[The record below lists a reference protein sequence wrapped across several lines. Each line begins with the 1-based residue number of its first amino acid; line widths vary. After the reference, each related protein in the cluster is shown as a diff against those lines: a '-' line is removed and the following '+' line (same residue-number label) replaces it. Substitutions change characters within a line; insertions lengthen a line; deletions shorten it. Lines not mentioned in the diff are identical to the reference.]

1 MVTVVYLLVNLAYLC
16 VLNLEEIDS
25 LTGEAIAV
33 PFAQKVIGKAGLII
47 IPILVS
53 VSTFGSA
60 NGSIFVASRM
70 IFAAS
75 RSSCLP
81 SMLGGLHVKFGTP
94 IPAIILTVIL
104 SSLYASIGSI
114 SGLIDSFSAAIWVY
128 YALTFTSLLI
138 MRVTYRK
145 EERPFKVFFV
155 IPLVMVFVSLA
166 VVIFPLKDQLWESIG
181 SFGGILLSVPVY
193 FLFIYIG
200 PFPKCLSFYVTF
212 KSKLAKLNA
221 YTADAVNRL
230 LNCAP
235 PAVQPDGLDDVQPKD
250 SSSTT

>member
-1 MVTVVYLLVNLAYLC
+1 MPLCMVHILFAFLSLL
-16 VLNLEEIDS
+16 
-25 LTGEAIAV
+25 
-33 PFAQKVIGKAGLII
+33 FK
-47 IPILVS
+47 
-53 VSTFGSA
+53 
-60 NGSIFVASRM
+60 
-70 IFAAS
+70 
-75 RSSCLP
+75 
-81 SMLGGLHVKFGTP
+81 
-94 IPAIILTVIL
+94 VIL

-212 KSKLAKLNA
+212 KSKLAKLNGK
-221 YTADAVNRL
+221 YTTGHSKL
-230 LNCAP
+230 ECAWCKWTCIH
-235 PAVQPDGLDDVQPKD
+235 VYIYSVYFVLHYTVLCVFVY
-250 SSSTT
+250 SSI